1 MTALNVVD
9 VWKDLHQTPEL
20 GFQEVQ
26 TSTYLANALRT
37 LGYEVTTGVGQTG
50 VIGVIRGEAP
60 GPVLMLRADMDA
72 LPFKNE
78 DGEVV
83 AVHACGHDAH
93 CAMVLSAASQLVGK
107 VKKGTLKILFQPG
120 EETLHGATSVIE
132 TGLVDDVDIALG
144 CHVRPIQDIPA
155 GTCAAAVRHT
165 SCTFAEV
172 HIEGQAA
179 HASRPHLG
187 ANAAEAAALVTQAI
201 CGIRCNPLKSWSC
214 TVTGIQ
220 AGGSVYNI
228 IPDRAV
234 LKLDLRAQTNEI
246 MDELL
251 EKLRRAVENTAAS
264 MGAKAKLVVPGIVI
278 PAAVYDEDFV
288 ADVAQTIRETLGN
301 DKLAHD
307 CGGGGEDF
315 HFFKKLRPSIR
326 AAYFGVGAGCT
337 PGLHARNMT
346 FDPQHLQMGVDVL
359 TAQTLKIL
367 G

>member
-1 MTALNVVD
+1 M
-9 VWKDLHQTPEL
+9 
-20 GFQEVQ
+20 
-26 TSTYLANALRT
+26 
-37 LGYEVTTGVGQTG
+37 
-50 VIGVIRGEAP
+50 
-60 GPVLMLRADMDA
+60 
-72 LPFKNE
+72 
-78 DGEVV
+78 
-83 AVHACGHDAH
+83 
-93 CAMVLSAASQLVGK
+93 
-107 VKKGTLKILFQPG
+107 
-120 EETLHGATSVIE
+120 
-132 TGLVDDVDIALG
+132 
-144 CHVRPIQDIPA
+144 
-155 GTCAAAVRHT
+155 
-165 SCTFAEV
+165 
-172 HIEGQAA
+172 
-179 HASRPHLG
+179 G

-264 MGAKAKLVVPGIVI
+264 MGAKAKVVVPGIVI

>member
-1 MTALNVVD
+1 M
-9 VWKDLHQTPEL
+9 
-20 GFQEVQ
+20 
-26 TSTYLANALRT
+26 LA
-37 LGYEVTTGVGQTG
+37 VTM
-50 VIGVIRGEAP
+50 R
-60 GPVLMLRADMDA
+60 
-72 LPFKNE
+72 
-78 DGEVV
+78 
-83 AVHACGHDAH
+83 H
-93 CAMVLSAASQLVGK
+93 CAMVLTAAAELVGK

-120 EETLHGATSVIE
+120 EETLHGATSIIE
-132 TGLVDDVDIALG
+132 SGLIDDVDIALG

-172 HIEGQAA
+172 NIEGQTA

-187 ANAAEAAALVTQAI
+187 VNAAEVAALVTQAI

-220 AGGSVYNI
+220 AGGTVYNI
-228 IPDRAV
+228 IPDRAI

-251 EKLRRAVENTAAS
+251 DKLRRAAENAAAS
-264 MGAKAKLVVPGIVI
+264 MGAQAKVVVPGIVI

-288 ADVAQTIRETLGN
+288 SEVADTIRETLGS
-301 DKLAHD
+301 DKLAKD
-307 CGGGGEDF
+307 SGGGGEDF
-315 HFFKKLRPSIR
+315 HFYKKLRPSIR

-337 PGLHARNMT
+337 PGLHARNMH
-346 FDPQHLQMGVDVL
+346 FDPKHLQMGVDVL